1 MMKWFNI
8 LRARLRALFR
18 RESILQDI
26 EEELRV
32 HVDMETETNIKR
44 GMAPDEARAAALK
57 SFGALVRNTELGYDI
72 RGGGWLEA
80 VWQDLRYGARML
92 RKSPGFTSLAV
103 LALALGIGANTAVFS
118 VVNAVLL
125 RPLDYRAAH
134 RIVTLSTAGREDAS
148 RASYVSA
155 PDFHDWHDQSRSFD
169 AMAYYKAEET
179 AVMVGSVADYAYVAR
194 VSAEFFRVFEADPVA
209 GRFFTSEEMKE
220 GSGGA
225 ALLSNAHWQSR
236 FGGRSDAVGQPI
248 RVFGKTL
255 TVVGILP
262 PGFQFPDKTEIWIP
276 TNTIVPDAEGRA
288 GLNRQV
294 VGLLKEGVSLEQAQ
308 SEMGLIAARLEQQY
322 PKSNEGRTVAVVQL
336 RDDLVRNVR
345 LTLYL
350 LQGTVSLVLLIACA
364 NITTLLLA
372 KATARTRE
380 IAIRAS
386 MGASRG
392 RIVRQ
397 LITENLLLAML
408 GGGVGV
414 LLAFSGSAALVAL
427 APANVPRLADTGIDG
442 RVIGLTFGVS
452 VFASLI
458 FGLAPAIY
466 ASRVDLN
473 EALKH
478 GAARA
483 GAGGRVSQIRRALVV
498 AEIAFSVFLLTG
510 AGLLIR
516 SFITLNNVALGFQ
529 PENVLVAD
537 TSVQAASNLE
547 SQRRAT
553 LVYKRVLAEI
563 RSMPGVSAAGAM
575 LVTPGR
581 RGPGG
586 TFWGDFLV
594 SDTERKAP
602 SAGFS
607 VITPGTFA
615 ALGIMQQRG
624 RDFDDRDTYDAPFTV
639 IVNEALAHLAFP
651 GQDPLGRIIFCG
663 LDDAKRPLRIVGVVG
678 DFRQYGPASEP
689 VPEIYLPYEQHPNN
703 ATALKLLIRTPI
715 DQQSLYG
722 TLRQRLRERAP
733 DIPVKFTTMDALL
746 HENLAA
752 PRFRTLLLA
761 IFAGLAV
768 SLAMAGVYGVLA
780 YLVAQRTKE
789 IGLRM
794 ALGANQGDVLWLVVR
809 QGVELAAIGLTIG
822 LAGSFLAARV
832 LEGVLYDVKP
842 TDPITY
848 AVVAGFLA
856 LATLAACYVPARRA
870 MKVDPMIALRCD

>member
-1 MMKWFNI
+1 
-8 LRARLRALFR
+8 
-18 RESILQDI
+18 
-26 EEELRV
+26 
-32 HVDMETETNIKR
+32 
-44 GMAPDEARAAALK
+44 
-57 SFGALVRNTELGYDI
+57 
-72 RGGGWLEA
+72 
-80 VWQDLRYGARML
+80 
-92 RKSPGFTSLAV
+92 
-103 LALALGIGANTAVFS
+103 
-118 VVNAVLL
+118 
-125 RPLDYRAAH
+125 
-134 RIVTLSTAGREDAS
+134 
-148 RASYVSA
+148 
-155 PDFHDWHDQSRSFD
+155 
-169 AMAYYKAEET
+169 
-179 AVMVGSVADYAYVAR
+179 VGSVADYANVAR
-194 VSAEFFRVFEADPVA
+194 VSAEFFRVFEVGPLA
-209 GRFFTSEEMKE
+209 GRSFTSEETKA

-225 ALLSNAHWQSR
+225 ALLSHAYWQSR
-236 FGGRSDAVGQPI
+236 FSGRSDALGQTI
-248 RVFGKTL
+248 HVFGKTL

-262 PGFQFPDKTEIWIP
+262 PGFQFPDKTEIWVP

-308 SEMGLIAARLEQQY
+308 SEMGLIAARLEQRY

-345 LTLYL
+345 MTLYL
-350 LQGTVSLVLLIACA
+350 LQGTVGLVLLIACA
-364 NITTLLLA
+364 NVATLLLA

-386 MGASRG
+386 IGASRG

-397 LITENLLLAML
+397 LITESLLLAML
-408 GGGVGV
+408 GGGAGV
-414 LLAFSGSAALVAL
+414 MLAFSGSAALVAL
-427 APANVPRLADTGIDG
+427 APADIPRLAQTGIDG
-442 RVIGLTFGVS
+442 RVLGFTFVVS

-458 FGLAPAIY
+458 FGLVPAIY

-473 EALKH
+473 EALKQ
-478 GAARA
+478 GAPRA
-483 GAGGRVSQIRRALVV
+483 GASGRVSQIRRSLVV

-516 SFITLNNVALGFQ
+516 SFIALSNVALGFR

-553 LVYKRVLAEI
+553 LVYKRLLAEI

-581 RGPGG
+581 RGPSG
-586 TFWGDFLV
+586 TFWGDFLPG
-594 SDTERKAP
+594 DTERKAP

-607 VITPGTFA
+607 IITPGTFA
-615 ALGIMQQRG
+615 ALGIPQQHG
-624 RDFDDRDTYDAPFTV
+624 RDFDDRDTYDATFTV
-639 IVNEALAHLAFP
+639 IINEALARLAFP
-651 GQDPLGRIIFCG
+651 GQAPLGRAIFCG
-663 LDDAKRPLRIVGVVG
+663 LDDAKRPLKIVGVVG

-703 ATALKLLIRTPI
+703 ATALKLLIRTAT
-715 DQQSLYG
+715 DQRTLYG

-733 DIPVKFTTMDALL
+733 DIPVKFTTMEALL
-746 HENLAA
+746 SENLAA

-780 YLVAQRTKE
+780 YLVAQRAKE
-789 IGLRM
+789 LGLRM
-794 ALGANQGDVLWLVVR
+794 ALGANQGDVLRLVVR

-822 LAGSFLAARV
+822 LAGSFLASWV

-842 TDPITY
+842 TDPMTY
-848 AVVAGFLA
+848 AAVAGFLG
-856 LATLAACYVPARRA
+856 LSTLAASYVPARRA
-870 MKVDPMIALRCD
+870 TKIDPMTVLKSE

>member
-1 MMKWFNI
+1 MFEKLSQLWRRLLFY
-8 LRARLRALFR
+8 LRRGQFD
-18 RESILQDI
+18 REL
-26 EEELRV
+26 EEEMRFHLE
-32 HVDMETETNIKR
+32 MKAEENLAA
-44 GMAPDEARAAALK
+44 GASLEEARYSARRQ
-57 SFGALVRNTELGYDI
+57 FGNQTLL
-72 RGGGWLEA
+72 WEA
-80 VWQDLRYGARML
+80 SRDMWGFNSIEMLWQDLRYGLRTL
-92 RKSPGFTSLAV
+92 RKNPGFALLAV
-103 LALALGIGANTAVFS
+103 LVMGLGIGANTAVFS

-125 RPLDYRAAH
+125 RPLAYRDAD
-134 RIVTLSTAGREDAS
+134 RIVTLSTSERKDAS
-148 RASYVSA
+148 RTSYVSA

-169 AMAYYKAEET
+169 AMAYYRAGET
-179 AVMVGSVADYAYVAR
+179 AVMVGSVADYAHVAR
-194 VSAEFFRVFEADPVA
+194 ISAEFFRVFEVDPVA
-209 GRFFTSEEMKE
+209 GRFFTSEEMKA
-220 GSGGA
+220 GGGGA
-225 ALLSNAHWQSR
+225 ALLSYAHWQSR
-236 FGGRSDAVGQPI
+236 FGGRSDALGQTI

-350 LQGTVSLVLLIACA
+350 LQGTVGLVLLIACA
-364 NITTLLLA
+364 NVATLLLA

-397 LITENLLLAML
+397 LITESLLLAML
-408 GGGVGV
+408 GGTAGV

-427 APANVPRLADTGIDG
+427 APADVPRLADTGIDG
-442 RVIGLTFGVS
+442 RVLGFTFGVS
-452 VFASLI
+452 VFASLL
-458 FGLAPAIY
+458 FGLVPAIY

-473 EALKH
+473 EALKQ

-483 GAGGRVSQIRRALVV
+483 GTGGRVSQIRRGLVV
-498 AEIAFSVFLLTG
+498 AEIALSVFLLTG

-516 SFITLNNVALGFQ
+516 SFIALNNVALGFR
-529 PENVLVAD
+529 PENVLVAE
-537 TSVQAASNLE
+537 TNVQAVSNLE
-547 SQRRAT
+547 SQRHAT
-553 LVYKRVLAEI
+553 LAYKSLLTEI

-575 LVTPGR
+575 AVTPGH
-581 RGPGG
+581 RGPRG
-586 TFWGDFLV
+586 TVWGDFLPG
-594 SDTERKAP
+594 DTERKAP

-607 VITPGTFA
+607 VITPGAFA
-615 ALGIMQQRG
+615 ALGIPQQSG
-624 RDFDDRDTYDAPFTV
+624 RDFDDRDTYDATFTV

-651 GQDPLGRIIFCG
+651 GQDPLGRAIFCG
-663 LDDAKRPLRIVGVVG
+663 LDDPKRPLRIIGVVS

-689 VPEIYLPYEQHPNN
+689 IPEIYLPYEQHPNN
-703 ATALKLLIRTPI
+703 ATALKLLIRSTT
-715 DQQSLYG
+715 DQRSLYG
-722 TLRQRLRERAP
+722 TLRQRLQER

-746 HENLAA
+746 RENLAE

-768 SLAMAGVYGVLA
+768 SLAIAGVYGVLA
-780 YLVAQRTKE
+780 YLVAQRTNE
-789 IGLRM
+789 IGLRL
-794 ALGANQGDVLWLVVR
+794 ALGANQGDVLMLIVR
-809 QGVELAAIGLTIG
+809 RGVELAAIGLTIG
-822 LAGSFLAARV
+822 LAGSFAAARV
-832 LEGVLYDVKP
+832 LAGVLYDVKP
-842 TDPITY
+842 TDPMIY
-848 AVVAGFLA
+848 AAVAGFLG
-856 LATLAACYVPARRA
+856 LATLAASYVPARRA
-870 MKVDPMIALRCD
+870 TKIDPMIALRHD